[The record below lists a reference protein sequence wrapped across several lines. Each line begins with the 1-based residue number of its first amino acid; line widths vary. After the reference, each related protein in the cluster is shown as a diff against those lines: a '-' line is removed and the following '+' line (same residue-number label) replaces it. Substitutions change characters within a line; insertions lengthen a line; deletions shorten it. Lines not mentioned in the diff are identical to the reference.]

1 MSVSHEDIN
10 RAVGRVEGNQDGF
23 RERMDRFEETIHV
36 GFEKVG
42 SALEKID
49 ARLKRIEASE
59 QERKG
64 AWRVVLAISGIV
76 SACVAAA
83 YKYLTS

>member
-23 RERMDRFEETIHV
+23 RERMDRFEQMLND

-42 SALEKID
+42 TALEKID
-49 ARLKRIEASE
+49 TRLKRIEAGE